1 MKKFV
6 KGMNK
11 DSGRVD
17 QPPNTYRDA
26 LNANLY
32 YTKGAIVN
40 EEGNLLIS
48 SPVIDIIGSISLLD
62 GKILAF
68 GLVDNV
74 SSIILIDTNTNIS
87 NTLYRNVNLNFQK
100 SHPITGEFRVDAKND
115 TIVYFTDN
123 YHVQIEVDDDSV
135 GPGPQFNPPRA
146 FNVTRQSDHVIAG
159 DGNPEILYD
168 ADFNFD
174 EKKLNVFPEVG
185 RHSVIKRADIQAGG
199 ALESGAYQLALA
211 YSDENFLETDY
222 FVVSNPLYIYPATE
236 EALPVDSIIGA
247 PAGTPTNK
255 SIKFNIQGFSNNNYT
270 FVQPTIIRTIGG
282 STTAIK
288 LERTKRLSAN
298 GYTFDVVHTGLE
310 DATPV
315 PVEDILIDKVRYDT
329 AKGIAQLDN
338 RLYLANLK
346 SRKDIGYQR
355 FACQIQTRPI
365 KKDIEKFDNRV
376 LSIITLNRGY
386 ANMVQPFGSMIGQT
400 YRNKQN
406 FSSLSSDAN
415 NDGESIETIT
425 VTSGAVQASFFEIL
439 REFLEHDT
447 DFLGDS
453 SSWSSSININNKVSK
468 GYKNYAFSY
477 KNKTFRRG
485 EVYGFYISF
494 ILKDGSE
501 TMAYHIPGRAP
512 VTITD
517 GINGITDIAED
528 DKIGSDTIRWFHH
541 EQRFGGLYPKEMY
554 ETYGPDMIISKL
566 TDTSI
571 SDEIVVKVNDAN
583 GNFGERN
590 PIMGY
595 WENENERYPINS
607 DFKPKSVTL
616 AGGEVDAGAL
626 NDLRN
631 FRVRHH
637 KMPSNL
643 GLFSYVE
650 TGSEL
655 ASGGQNGESAYS
667 SWKSN
672 QDLVFGSNLD
682 TGDPQVKARLAKN
695 NTAGRDI
702 VNRDKVRLLGVQ
714 FDNIRIPKLIL
725 EQVRGYKIYY
735 SKRKQ
740 EDKTILGQSM
750 IVPAQPRYAS
760 TAIQSRLLAKK
771 GPFQKG
777 FYLYGGLTHTDDFSM
792 MVSSVNK
799 AHLDQITDVN
809 DELAAND
816 RGVYVGNPVFTFYD
830 FNILRKQPD
839 LTAATHVTCQY
850 AAIFRT
856 FQGGPS
862 VFSKTADVT
871 GTNSLF
877 GDDGENGNVSVGTQ
891 IGSATAVT
899 AFPSL
904 DWVHPDLGNTTNFSS
919 DGEVYDITDRFVDLT
934 EDVANPFG
942 YASTGD
948 TSSLFKRKRGKQKGI
963 EQQGTEIRASEL
975 MVRQW
980 KGQVNV
986 ASTYLKPGFAI
997 QSTSLIK
1004 GGDHIS
1010 EAGTMAFSMRKH
1022 WRWQSDDYE
1031 RQNFW
1036 TFALD
1041 PSSKKYVQG
1050 KVNNTIPEAN
1060 SFQGASI
1067 FYNRG
1072 GESSLALGLVAGLP
1086 HLKGVKPGLG
1096 SAVDG
1101 GYDPYGSITQGTG
1114 FPQNQPYDVVKWG
1127 RDDKWCFP
1135 DACKIPSSR
1144 IPREFYYEV
1153 QGNTDD
1159 FPGSVPETVAAAFRG
1174 RNYALEPI
1182 DRFDGL
1188 PASWIVNLNA
1198 YKTDVFN
1205 PFDRQELVWTGYY
1218 KEINPED
1225 VDLTTGNVVDSSL
1238 IDSDTSSGYNEN
1250 NYYDGTATSGFV
1262 FGGDTYINRY
1272 SFRTTSQSYGH
1283 TYLRAATGLG
1293 DPGSKNAT
1301 ISVSTVEADD
1311 PKNKNAFFQ
1320 TLGEGNT
1327 LGSLGEGNRYRVQTD
1342 IPLEM
1347 DPSQTSTLG
1356 KSGAMS
1362 VFQFNNGS
1370 GLLPQFI
1377 NEGNRS
1383 KVIDSLLNNPD
1394 NFRQGTVDPVAT
1406 IFSYLCES
1414 DDNVGLRHGVDKE
1427 KGVDIKFFDKDLA
1440 KDVLFDTPLND
1451 QTAQDSLLYNE
1462 DYSLL
1467 NDRRVARPYPKRRPG
1482 DENIFE
1488 FATRVIRSKPAG
1500 LFIGDKNREFLANDF
1515 KDLPKTRGDIW
1526 TIFTLN
1532 GQLLLHT
1539 ERSLF
1544 VTRGKEELQISAAT
1558 AFVGSGNIFSQE
1570 PGEARETELGFGGT
1584 RSVLSGVSTPYG
1596 RFWVSQKDFKC
1607 YMYTGQVE
1615 EISFGME
1622 TWLRD
1627 NMPYQME
1634 TLGINLEQTAIIT
1647 DAPTNDLAFGFTC
1660 GYDPKYKRILVTKK
1674 ELIPTA
1680 DLIDGM
1686 ANGTIITVLI
1696 TKDYLTENG
1705 IATADNLAQIGNVV
1719 FIDLNLSGDPSEIIS
1734 YEDTNFFTSGGW
1746 TLSYY
1751 PELKVWGSRHSY
1763 LPKMY
1768 VSTPE
1773 SFYSFNDTGI
1783 WKHSNNANPG
1793 NFYGTVYPFELDFID
1808 NTQPVVSK
1816 QFSSVGYW
1824 ADIVK
1829 KDGTYITEY
1838 ETRTNPGFTSFYVY
1852 NSTQVSG
1859 IKTNINYLSNAR
1871 LVDKFWYLNS
1881 FRDLSL
1887 ISSTT
1892 NDYINTGA
1900 VNVVGQL
1907 TDSIST
1913 TSETQPMFTSEGVV
1927 NTAYVDV
1934 DKVWHNRRRFVDHYM
1949 GVRLSNDNSSTN
1961 LLYLYAAGTKFR
1973 ASNR

>member
-1 MKKFV
+1 MKKFI

-40 EEGNLLIS
+40 EEGNKIVS
-48 SPVIDIIGSISLLD
+48 TPSMDVIGTISLLE
-62 GKILAF
+62 GKVLVFAIVSDVSRII
-68 GLVDNV
+68 LVDTKT
-74 SSIILIDTNTNIS
+74 DTS
-87 NTLYRNVNLNFQK
+87 NTLYIASGLNFQK

-123 YHVQIEVDDDSV
+123 YHVQVEGQDGNV
-135 GPGPQFNPPRA
+135 GPGPEFNPPRA
-146 FNVTRQSDHVIAG
+146 FNVTRQSDYVINN
-159 DGNPEILYD
+159 DGNPNILYD
-168 ADFNFD
+168 PDFNFD
-174 EKKLNVFPEVG
+174 VKKLNVFPEVG
-185 RHSVIKRADIQAGG
+185 RHSVIRRADIQAGG

-236 EALPVDSIIGA
+236 EALPVDSIVGA

-255 SIKFNIQGFSNNNYT
+255 SIKFSIQAFSNNNYT
-270 FVQPTIIRTIGG
+270 FIQPTIIKTVGG

-298 GYTFDVVHTGLE
+298 GYQIDIVHTGLE

-365 KKDIEKFDNRV
+365 RKDIDKFDNRV
-376 LSIITLNRGY
+376 ISVITLNRGY
-386 ANMVQPFGSMIGQT
+386 ANMLQPFGSMIGQT
-400 YRNKQN
+400 YRSKQN
-406 FSSLSSDAN
+406 FSLQSSDAN
-415 NDGESIETIT
+415 NDGENIYTIS
-425 VTSGAVQASFFEIL
+425 VTNGVIQKSFFEIL
-439 REFLEHDT
+439 REYLEHDT
-447 DFLGDS
+447 AFLGDS
-453 SSWSSSININNKVSK
+453 SSWSSAINPVGKVSK

-477 KNKTFRRG
+477 KNKTFRRS

-501 TMAYHIPGRAP
+501 SMAYHIPGRAP
-512 VTITD
+512 VTLD
-517 GINGITDIAED
+517 DDINQIGDISEN
-528 DKIGSDTIRWFHH
+528 DKIGSDTLRWAYHRS
-541 EQRFGGLYPKEMY
+541 RFGGFYGKEMY
-554 ETYGPDMIISKL
+554 ETYGPDMVIGKL
-566 TDTSI
+566 ADTS
-571 SDEIVVKVNDAN
+571 VVDDVIDKVNAAYGTN
-583 GNFGERN
+583 KV
-590 PIMGY
+590 PIMGF
-595 WENENERYPINS
+595 WENENEKYPINN
-607 DFKPKSVTL
+607 DFKPKSVTSS
-616 AGGEVDAGAL
+616 GNEVSAGAL
-626 NDLRN
+626 DDLRN
-631 FRVRHH
+631 LPVRHH

-643 GLFSYVE
+643 GVFSYVE

-655 ASGGQNGESAYS
+655 ASGGNVDGESAYS

-682 TGDPQVKARLAKN
+682 SGNPRVKARLSDN
-695 NTAGRDI
+695 NTEGRDI
-702 VNRDKVRLLGVQ
+702 VNRDKVRILGVQ
-714 FDNIRIPKLIL
+714 FNNIRIPKVIL

-750 IVPAQPRYAS
+750 VVPAQPRYAS
-760 TAIQSRLLAKK
+760 IPIQSRLLAKK
-771 GPFQKG
+771 GPFRKG

-792 MVSSVNK
+792 RVASTNK
-799 AHLDQITDVN
+799 HHVDNVTETDIPSIQK
-809 DELAAND
+809 
-816 RGVYVGNPVFTFYD
+816 GIYVGNPVFTFYD

-862 VFSKTADVT
+862 VYSKTADIT

-877 GDDGENGNVSVGTQ
+877 GNGGSNGNVSVGTQ

-899 AFPSL
+899 SFPSL
-904 DWVHPDLGNTTNFSS
+904 DWVHPDLGNTTNFNS

-934 EDVANPFG
+934 EDVANPYG
-942 YASTGD
+942 YNSAPPNN
-948 TSSLFKRKRGKQKGI
+948 KRRRGKQKGI
-963 EQQGTEIRASEL
+963 EPEGDEIKATELMIRA
-975 MVRQW
+975 W

-986 ASTYLKPGFAI
+986 ASTYLKPGPAMESI
-997 QSTSLIK
+997 SLIK
-1004 GGDHIS
+1004 GGDHID
-1010 EAGTMAFSMRKH
+1010 TPQQMPFSMRKH
-1022 WRWQSDDYE
+1022 WKWASSDYKLQS
-1031 RQNFW
+1031 FW

-1050 KVNNTIPEAN
+1050 KVNNTIAEAN
-1060 SFQGASI
+1060 SFHGASI

-1096 SAVDG
+1096 SAADLTAG
-1101 GYDPYGSITQGTG
+1101 PYESIISSSG
-1114 FPQNQPYDVVKWG
+1114 FPDNQPYDVVKWG

-1144 IPREFYYEV
+1144 IPKEFYYQI
-1153 QGNTDD
+1153 QGNVND

-1188 PASWIVNLNA
+1188 PATWIVNLNA

-1218 KEINPED
+1218 KEIDPITTNT
-1225 VDLTTGNVVDSSL
+1225 TTGNSIDYSQV
-1238 IDSDTSSGYNEN
+1238 DSDTDSGYNEN

-1262 FGGDTYINRY
+1262 FGGDTYISRY

-1283 TYLRAATGLG
+1283 TYFRGATGLG
-1293 DPGSKNAT
+1293 DPGAGGMEN
-1301 ISVSTVEADD
+1301 ISNTTDVEVGD

-1347 DPSQTSTLG
+1347 DPSQVGTLG
-1356 KSGAMS
+1356 KSGQMS
-1362 VFQFNNGS
+1362 VFRFTIGS
-1370 GLLPQFI
+1370 TPLSQWQ

-1383 KVIDSLLNNPD
+1383 RALDALLNDPN

-1406 IFSYLCES
+1406 IFSYLCET
-1414 DDNVGLRHGVDKE
+1414 DDNIGLRHGVDKE
-1427 KGVDIKFFDKDLA
+1427 KGIDIKFFDKDLA

-1451 QTAQDSLLYNE
+1451 QTARDNLLYNE

-1467 NDRRVARPYPKRRPG
+1467 NDRRVARPYPKRKPG

-1488 FATRVIRSKPAG
+1488 FATRVIRSKPSG

-1544 VTRGKEELQISAAT
+1544 LTRGKEELQISAAT

-1570 PGEARETELGFGGT
+1570 PAEARETALGFGGT
-1584 RSVLSGVSTPYG
+1584 KSVLSGVSTPYG

-1607 YMYTGQVE
+1607 YMYTGGVE
-1615 EISFGME
+1615 EISMGME
-1622 TWLRD
+1622 TWFRE
-1627 NMPYQME
+1627 NMPYQIE
-1634 TLGINLEQTAIIT
+1634 TLGVNLEQTTLAL
-1647 DAPTNDLAFGFTC
+1647 DAPTDDVAFGFTC
-1660 GYDPKYKRILVTKK
+1660 GYDPKYKRILVTKR
-1674 ELIPTA
+1674 EIIPTGKLVD
-1680 DLIDGM
+1680 DL
-1686 ANGTIITVLI
+1686 ANGDVITAVI
-1696 TKDYLTENG
+1696 TKEYLVANG
-1705 IATADNLAQIGNVV
+1705 IATAENLAQVGNLVFLIVGAQGNVTG
-1719 FIDLNLSGDPSEIIS
+1719 IIAYDDPK
-1734 YEDTNFFTSGGW
+1734 FFTVGGW

-1763 LPKMY
+1763 IPKMY

-1773 SFYSFNDTGI
+1773 NFYTFNDTSM
-1783 WKHSNNANPG
+1783 WEHSNNENPG

-1824 ADIVK
+1824 ADVVK

-1900 VNVVGQL
+1900 VNVVGQV
-1907 TDSIST
+1907 TQSIST
-1913 TSETQPMFTSEGVV
+1913 TSETEPMFTSEGVV
-1927 NTAYVDV
+1927 NPAYVDV
-1934 DKVWHNRRRFVDHYM
+1934 DKVWHNRRRFVDHYL

>member
-17 QPPNTYRDA
+17 QPENTYRDA

-40 EEGNLLIS
+40 EEGNVQMS
-48 SPVIDIIGSISLLD
+48 SPFMDVIGNIPLLD
-62 GKILAF
+62 GKILIFA
-68 GLVDNV
+68 LVDNV
-74 SSIILIDTNTNIS
+74 SSIILADTKRNIS
-87 NTLYRNVNLNFQK
+87 HTLYVNADLNFQK
-100 SHPITGEFRVDAKND
+100 SHPITGEYRVDAKND

-123 YHVQIEVDDDSV
+123 YYLQTDDGSSRVQD
-135 GPGPQFNPPRA
+135 GPVFNPPRA
-146 FNVTRQSDHVIAG
+146 FNVTRQSDHVIEG
-159 DGNPEILYD
+159 DGNPAILYNPD
-168 ADFNFD
+168 NSFD

-185 RHSVIKRADIQAGG
+185 RHSVIKRVDIRSGG
-199 ALESGAYQLALA
+199 ALETGAYQLALC

-222 FVVSNPLYIYPATE
+222 FTVCNPVYIFPASE
-236 EALPVDSIIGA
+236 ESLPVDSIVGA

-255 SIKFNIQGFSNNNYT
+255 SIKFRIQAFSNNNYT
-270 FVQPTIIRTIGG
+270 FLQPTIIKTVGG

-288 LERTKRLSAN
+288 LERTKIVSFDSF
-298 GYTFDVVHTGLE
+298 TFDIVHTGLE
-310 DATPV
+310 DAVPV

-338 RLYLANLK
+338 RLYLANLR
-346 SRKDIGYQR
+346 SRQDIGYQR
-355 FACQIQTRPI
+355 FACQIKVRPI

-376 LSIITLNRGY
+376 SNITSLNRGY
-386 ANMVQPFGSMIGQT
+386 ANMIQPFGSMIGQT
-400 YRNKQN
+400 FKNEQT
-406 FSSLSSDAN
+406 FSAMSTDAN
-415 NDGESIETIT
+415 DDGESIETIS
-425 VTSGAVQASFFEIL
+425 VVNGAVQQNFFSGIRQHL
-439 REFLEHDT
+439 LHDT
-447 DFLGDS
+447 EFLGDS
-453 SSWSSSININNKVSK
+453 TSWSNAININKQVSK

-477 KNKTFRRG
+477 KSKTFRRG
-485 EVYGFYISF
+485 EVYSFYISF

-512 VTITD
+512 VCVDPAEARGRHGD
-517 GINGITDIAED
+517 GDFRDVAVPEPVCETAV
-528 DKIGSDTIRWFHH
+528 IGSTKTTWSKIEAAFDGFYG
-541 EQRFGGLYPKEMY
+541 QEMADV
-554 ETYGPDMIISKL
+554 YGPNIIAAKIA
-566 TDTSI
+566 DTSI
-571 SDEIVVKVNDAN
+571 SSLVESEVSGGAHPV
-583 GNFGERN
+583 
-590 PIMGY
+590 MGY
-595 WENENERYPINS
+595 WQNENELYPAND
-607 DFKPKSVTL
+607 DFNGKYVGVSGLELGT
-616 AGGEVDAGAL
+616 GGGFDEEAA
-626 NDLRN
+626 DLRHQP
-631 FRVRHH
+631 VRHH

-643 GLFSYVE
+643 GQFSYVE
-650 TGSEL
+650 TGSDI
-655 ASGGQNGESAYS
+655 SAEGNYN
-667 SWKSN
+667 SWRSN
-672 QDLVFGSNLD
+672 QDLVE
-682 TGDPQVKARLAKN
+682 DPLVGNSVDSKAPLVREN
-695 NTAGRDI
+695 RGVNI
-702 VNRDKVRLLGVQ
+702 VNRDKVRILGVQ
-714 FDNIRIPKLIL
+714 FDNIQIPKAIL
-725 EQVRGYKIYY
+725 SQVRGYKIYY
-735 SKRKQ
+735 GKRKQ

-750 IVPAQPRYAS
+750 VVPAHPRYAS
-760 TAIQSRLLAKK
+760 VPIQSRLLAKK

-777 FYLYGGLTHTDDFSM
+777 FYLYGGLTHTDDFAMKVASP
-792 MVSSVNK
+792 NK
-799 AHLDQITDVN
+799 AYVDQLSGVTTN
-809 DELAAND
+809 N
-816 RGVYVGNPVFTFYD
+816 RGIFVGNPVFTFYD
-830 FNILRKQPD
+830 FNILRKRPD
-839 LTAATHVTCQY
+839 LTGATHVSCQY
-850 AAIFRT
+850 ATLFRT
-856 FQGGPS
+856 FQGGPG
-862 VFSKTADVT
+862 VYAKTADIT
-871 GTNSLF
+871 GGDSLF
-877 GDDGENGNVSVGTQ
+877 PSEADDDGNVPVGAQ
-891 IGSATAVT
+891 IGSATKVT
-899 AFPSL
+899 SFPSL
-904 DWVHPDLGNTTNFSS
+904 DWVHPDLGNTTNFNS

-934 EDVANPFG
+934 DDVANPFG
-942 YASTGD
+942 YNTNAPSNR
-948 TSSLFKRKRGKQKGI
+948 RKKGKQKGI
-963 EQQGTEIRASEL
+963 EPDPGEIRATEL
-975 MVRQW
+975 MVRKW
-980 KGQVNV
+980 KGQVNI
-986 ASTYLKPGFAI
+986 ASTYLRPGQAMR
-997 QSTSLIK
+997 STSVIK
-1004 GGDHIS
+1004 GG
-1010 EAGTMAFSMRKH
+1010 GFV
-1022 WRWQSDDYE
+1022 SDADTFAETIRGNWNWNDEEYD

-1036 TFALD
+1036 NFALD

-1050 KVNNTIPEAN
+1050 KVNNTIADTN
-1060 SFQGASI
+1060 SFHGASI

-1072 GESSLALGLVAGLP
+1072 GESSLALGLMSGLP
-1086 HLKGVKPGLG
+1086 HLKGVKPAMG
-1096 SAVDG
+1096 SAG
-1101 GYDPYGSITQGTG
+1101 PYDSIMGGTG
-1114 FPQNQPYDVVKWG
+1114 FPNNNAFDIVRWG

-1135 DACKIPSSR
+1135 DACKIPSTR
-1144 IPREFYYEV
+1144 IPSEFYYSVE
-1153 QGNTDD
+1153 GNLDNY
-1159 FPGSVPETVAAAFRG
+1159 PNKLPEAVAAAFRG

-1182 DRFDGL
+1182 DRFEGF

-1205 PFDRQELVWTGYY
+1205 PFDKQELVWTGYY

-1225 VDLTTGNVVDSSL
+1225 VDLDTGKV
-1238 IDSDTSSGYNEN
+1238 IDYGIVNNDTASGYNEN
-1250 NYYDGTATSGFV
+1250 NYYEGGTSGFV
-1262 FGGDTYINRY
+1262 FGGDTYITRY

-1283 TYLRAATGLG
+1283 TYFRAATGLT
-1293 DPGSKNAT
+1293 DPGAQFT
-1301 ISVSTVEADD
+1301 ISGTSTVETGD

-1320 TLGEGNT
+1320 TLGEGN
-1327 LGSLGEGNRYRVQTD
+1327 SLGGLGDGNRYRVQTD
-1342 IPLEM
+1342 IPLEL
-1347 DPSQTSTLG
+1347 DPAELSTLG
-1356 KSGAMS
+1356 YTGNMS
-1362 VFQFNNGS
+1362 VFRFKYGTNYNPS
-1370 GLLPQFI
+1370 GTLPQFLG
-1377 NEGNRS
+1377 EGNRS
-1383 KVIDSLLNNPD
+1383 TAIDAILNSVD

-1406 IFSYLCES
+1406 LFSYLCES
-1414 DDNVGLRHGVDKE
+1414 DDNIGLRHGVDKE
-1427 KGVDIKFFDKDLA
+1427 KGIDIKFFDKDLA

-1451 QTAQDSLLYNE
+1451 HTDQDNLLYNE

-1544 VTRGKEELQISAAT
+1544 LTRGKEELQINAAT

-1570 PGEARETELGFGGT
+1570 PSEARETALGFGGT
-1584 RSVLSGVSTPYG
+1584 RSILSGVSTPYG

-1607 YMYTGQVE
+1607 YMYTGGVE

-1634 TLGINLEQTAIIT
+1634 TLGVNLEQTTIVT
-1647 DAPTNDLAFGFTC
+1647 DAPTNDIPFGFTC
-1660 GYDPKYKRILVTKK
+1660 GYDPKYKRILVTKR
-1674 ELIPTA
+1674 ELIPTESTTTG
-1680 DLIDGM
+1680 IE
-1686 ANGTIITVLI
+1686 NGTIIPVLLTKEFLQDNGLLTAATSLLIGTVMFVGYDDSGQPEGLL
-1696 TKDYLTENG
+1696 DF
-1705 IATADNLAQIGNVV
+1705 D
-1719 FIDLNLSGDPSEIIS
+1719 DLKHFTPS
-1734 YEDTNFFTSGGW
+1734 GW

-1768 VSTPE
+1768 ASTPE
-1773 SFYSFNDTGI
+1773 NFYSFNDVGI
-1783 WKHSNNANPG
+1783 WEHSNNANPG

-1808 NTQPVVSK
+1808 NTQKVVSK
-1816 QFSSVGYW
+1816 HFSSVGYW

-1859 IKTNINYLSNAR
+1859 ISTNINYLSNAR

-1927 NTAYVDV
+1927 NPAYVDV